1 VDAAARLAVT
11 SRFRRV
17 PSPDTRVMTRS
28 PSPRKICGTRVSDAA
43 GRAGEQDIPGAQG
56 HAVAELGDEPL
67 EPEGHLLG
75 RRVLQQLA
83 LTSHWIR
90 SRYG

>member
-1 VDAAARLAVT
+1 MPLGVPV
-11 SRFRRV
+11 SRTF
-17 PSPDTRVMTRS
+17 P
-28 PSPRKICGTRVSDAA
+28 
-43 GRAGEQDIPGAQG
+43 AQG